1 MSSLGPNATLKEINA
16 YKKKINWG
24 DVSAMYHLFSSSIGD
39 IDGILTHGFDS
50 AYKQL
55 LNPSTWNLTLLG
67 STKASDGSITVKSKA
82 HISLRHEYNDMGY
95 ELHCY
100 PVINGENI
108 IQNMINQADCPFNAW
123 YPEKM
128 QILFR
133 INSLV
138 AFAIHCFQRGDDADT
153 ALLKYAHYKVEDLI
167 TTLSESFHIVEVKGY
182 SIAEFYQEITNRN
195 GNVLTQET

>member
-1 MSSLGPNATLKEINA
+1 MSSLSTNATLKEINA

-24 DVSAMYHLFSSSIGD
+24 DVSAMYHLFSSSMGD

-55 LNPSTWNLTLLG
+55 LNPNTWNLTLLG
-67 STKASDGSITVKSKA
+67 ATKGPDGSLQVKNKPQ
-82 HISLRHEYNDMGY
+82 ISLRHEFNDMGY

-100 PVINGENI
+100 PVIDGEI
-108 IQNMINQADCPFNAW
+108 VTQTMINKKNCPFNAW

-128 QILFR
+128 QMLFR

-138 AFAIHCFQRGDDADT
+138 AFAIYCFQSGDEADI
-153 ALLKYAHYKVEDLI
+153 ALLKYAHYMVEDLI
-167 TTLSESFHIVEVKGY
+167 TTLSESFQIVTVKGY
-182 SIAEFYQEITNRN
+182 SIAEFYQEIAKKN
-195 GNVLTQET
+195 GNILNQET

>member
-1 MSSLGPNATLKEINA
+1 MSSLSTNATLKEINA

-24 DVSAMYHLFSSSIGD
+24 DVSVLYHLFSSSMGD

-55 LNPSTWNLTLLG
+55 LNPNTWNLTLLG
-67 STKASDGSITVKSKA
+67 AIKGPDGSLQVKNKPQ
-82 HISLRHEYNDMGY
+82 ISLRHEFNDMGY

-100 PVINGENI
+100 PVIDGEI
-108 IQNMINQADCPFNAW
+108 VTQSMINKRNCPFNAW

-128 QILFR
+128 QMLFR

-138 AFAIHCFQRGDDADT
+138 AFAIYCFQSGDEADI
-153 ALLKYAHYKVEDLI
+153 ALLKYAHYMVEDLI
-167 TTLSESFHIVEVKGY
+167 TTLSESFQIVTVKGY
-182 SIAEFYQEITNRN
+182 SIAEFYQEIAKKN
-195 GNVLTQET
+195 GNILNQET